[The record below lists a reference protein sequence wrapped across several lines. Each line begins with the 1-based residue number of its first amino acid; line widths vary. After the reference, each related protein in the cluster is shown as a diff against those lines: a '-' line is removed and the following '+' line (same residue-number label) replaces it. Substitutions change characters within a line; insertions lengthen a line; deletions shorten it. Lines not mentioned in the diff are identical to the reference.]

1 MGETNIF
8 LNERLKKG
16 YTQIEL
22 AKKTGISQATISRL
36 ENDADDI
43 DKCIF
48 KAVKKLCKVLDIDI
62 NKL

>member
-1 MGETNIF
+1 MPENNIF
-8 LNERLKKG
+8 ITARLKKG

-36 ENDADDI
+36 ENEEDDI